1 MDFRSIVDRN
11 AQFHWNCGGQ
21 RREYIGDD
29 ADNDSGSSAGGAE
42 SSDQLHSEAEL
53 KKPKKRPPNPPT
65 KFKAV
70 LN

>member
-11 AQFHWNCGGQ
+11 AQLHWNCGGQ
-21 RREYIGDD
+21 RGEYISND
-29 ADNDSGSSAGGAE
+29 ADNDRGSSTGGAE
-42 SSDQLHSEAEL
+42 SSDQLYSEAEL
-53 KKPKKRPPNPPT
+53 KKPKKRPPRPPT